1 MLKQGGRAIFMDVV
15 SPGHPVLDVHLQTIE
30 ILRDTSHV
38 RDYTPGE
45 WLSFFTESGLRVQT
59 VTSDRLHLE
68 FSSWIARMRTPESLV
83 TAIRVVQESASEE
96 VKLHFELQPDGSF
109 TSDIMMF
116 EVVKS

>member
-1 MLKQGGRAIFMDVV
+1 
-15 SPGHPVLDVHLQTIE
+15 
-30 ILRDTSHV
+30 
-38 RDYTPGE
+38 
-45 WLSFFTESGLRVQT
+45 
-59 VTSDRLHLE
+59 
-68 FSSWIARMRTPESLV
+68 MRTPESLV